1 MAVDRARSPGEVQDR
16 ALVAFEI
23 VLGSSGWRVGH
34 FGVETIIEDLTQVKD
49 DLGPRL
55 AVLAATTSERFAE
68 VAPQL
73 SLSSAWRPLPLPARL
88 RRRTLPTTSVRVY
101 SLDPVTSA
109 EHLPSRQMIINLIG
123 QVATCDLPTTPAVG
137 FTLSTRSPKSQSLT
151 SAVGPWRSRPI

>member
-34 FGVETIIEDLTQVKD
+34 FRVETIIEDLTQVKD

-73 SLSSAWRPLPLPARL
+73 SLSSAWRPCPCQR
-88 RRRTLPTTSVRVY
+88 
-101 SLDPVTSA
+101 
-109 EHLPSRQMIINLIG
+109 G
-123 QVATCDLPTTPAVG
+123 CDGEPCPQHRCASTH
-137 FTLSTRSPKSQSLT
+137 STRSPQPNT
-151 SAVGPWRSRPI
+151 SHLVR